1 MTSLKREKR
10 DTKGEN
16 ARKESIQRTKISPID
31 VNLIESPQECNDVF
45 EAKQQLIERAKKK
58 RLALL
63 QEMDVLWAAEQYR
76 IQYENANAKEDTRGA
91 VTALNSLLDRLKIF
105 ERLSAE
111 QIKLKA
117 DKWTLT
123 NTRQMQL
130 DLAQHAIQSGDLGLA
145 ARMIEQLS
153 KHASETN
160 DLIEYESQL
169 NQLLDTR

>member
-1 MTSLKREKR
+1 MPELKRRKR

-16 ARKESIQRTKISPID
+16 ARKSPQQRTKISPVN
-31 VNLIESPQECNDVF
+31 VNLVESPQQSNDVF
-45 EAKQQLIERAKKK
+45 IAKEQLIERAKKK

-76 IQYENANAKEDTRGA
+76 LQYETANAKEDTRGA

-153 KHASETN
+153 KHAPETSE
-160 DLIEYESQL
+160 LIEYESEL
-169 NQLLDTR
+169 NQLLSS

>member
-45 EAKQQLIERAKKK
+45 EAKKQLIERAKKK

-105 ERLSAE
+105 ERLSA
-111 QIKLKA
+111 
-117 DKWTLT
+117 
-123 NTRQMQL
+123 
-130 DLAQHAIQSGDLGLA
+130 
-145 ARMIEQLS
+145 
-153 KHASETN
+153 
-160 DLIEYESQL
+160 
-169 NQLLDTR
+169 

>member
-1 MTSLKREKR
+1 MDNLNDKKR
-10 DTKGEN
+10 DRKGEN
-16 ARKESIQRTKISPID
+16 ARKMAVQRNKISQISPNLIANPQGCHD
-31 VNLIESPQECNDVF
+31 VN
-45 EAKQQLIERAKKK
+45 EAKKELIERAKSK

-63 QEMDVLWAAEQYR
+63 QEMDVLWSAEQYR
-76 IQYENANAKEDTRGA
+76 IQYEKANDKDDTRGA

-123 NTRQMQL
+123 NTRQAQL
-130 DLAQHAIQSGDLGLA
+130 DLAQHAVASGDLGLA

-153 KHASETN
+153 KHAPETS

-169 NQLLDTR
+169 NQLLDS